1 MKGHPNSEAT
11 RGRFVVQ
18 EHQARTHHFD
28 FRLEKDGVFKSWA
41 VPKGLPDAEGVKRL
55 AIQVEDHSL
64 EFGGFEGE
72 IPSGQYG
79 AGNIHVWDSGIYE
92 LVEWAENRIRVR
104 LQGKRAIG
112 TFEILKFRHG
122 KAREW
127 LILKRRR

>member
-1 MKGHPNSEAT
+1 M
-11 RGRFVVQ
+11 Q